1 MTQTKQTRRG
11 KPPDGQIATALRN
24 PFEPVFNGTLRPKDA
39 TLATRGG
46 GSGIWIY
53 DEIERDCHAFA
64 VIQKRKFAVVAND
77 WHINAASDDPA
88 DQRAADRADK
98 ILSSLPMDQIAV
110 DLLDAILKGYA
121 VSEIVWDVVDGDI
134 APVAIL
140 PRDQRRFVFDVDAK
154 PRLLDWSNMIT
165 GVELPERKFIVH
177 RFGAKDGNP
186 YGLGIGTRLFWPVFF
201 KRQGLQFWLTFAD
214 KFGNPTPVGTY
225 PAGSSEQQKEDL
237 LATLAAIAN
246 DSGIAI
252 PEGMQVKLLEASR
265 SGGANGVYDALLKY
279 LDDEIEKAVLGTT
292 QTTSSRSGGLGSQVS
307 AVQNEV
313 RLELVRADADMLAG
327 TLNAT
332 LLTWIAEFNDPD
344 ATPPQIA
351 WDVKVD
357 EDLLIRAQRD
367 QILSQLGY
375 QLTPEA
381 VRDVYGDFYTQDSPT
396 SPAPQTAA
404 ARAIIDAHGDGRN
417 APPTVTDLQAQRLD
431 SDAMPD
437 MDAWIKP
444 IRDLVERADSLEQVR
459 DGLLALYPQLPPE
472 RFAQVM
478 EQALVAA
485 DLAGRYDILEQAG
498 GRG

>member
-1 MTQTKQTRRG
+1 MTQTKQTRRA
-11 KPPDGQIATALRN
+11 KPPEGQIATALRN
-24 PFEPVFNGTLRPKDA
+24 PFEPVFNRTLRPKDA

-64 VIQKRKFAVVAND
+64 VLQKRKFAVVAND
-77 WHINAASDDPA
+77 WHIQAASDNA
-88 DQRAADRADK
+88 VDQAAAERADRM
-98 ILSSLPMDQIAV
+98 LSRLPLDQIAV

-121 VSEIVWDVVDGDI
+121 VAEVVWDMTDGDVT
-134 APVAIL
+134 PVAIL
-140 PRDQRRFVFDVDAK
+140 PRDQRRFVFDVDGR

-165 GVELPERKFIVH
+165 GVELPARKFIVH

-186 YGLGIGTRLFWPVFF
+186 YGLGLGTRLFWPVWF

-214 KFGNPTPVGTY
+214 KFGSPTPLGTY
-225 PAGSSEQQKEDL
+225 PVGATQEQKDAL
-237 LATLAAIAN
+237 LGALQALAN
-246 DSGIAI
+246 DVGITI
-252 PEGMQVKLLEASR
+252 PEGMQVKLLEASH
-265 SGGANGVYDALLKY
+265 SGGASGVYDALLKY

-344 ATPPQIA
+344 AIPPQIA

-381 VRDVYGDFYTQDSPT
+381 VRDVYGDFYAQASPST
-396 SPAPQTAA
+396 PGPKTAA
-404 ARAIIDAHGDGRN
+404 ARSVIGAHGDGQN

-431 SDAMPD
+431 TEAMPD

-444 IRDLVERADSLEQVR
+444 IRDLVDRAESLDQVR
-459 DGLLALYPQLPPE
+459 DGLLALYPQMPPE

-498 GRG
+498 GRS

>member
-1 MTQTKQTRRG
+1 MTDKKQSKAV
-11 KPPDGQIATALRN
+11 KPTEGEIATALRN
-24 PFEPVFNGTLRPKDA
+24 PFEPVFNRTLRPKDA

-46 GSGIWIY
+46 SSGIWIY

-64 VIQKRKFAVVAND
+64 VIQKRKFSVVANE

-98 ILSSLPMDQIAV
+98 ILSRLPMDQIAV

-140 PRDQRRFVFDVDAK
+140 PRDQRRFVFDIEGK

-186 YGLGIGTRLFWPVFF
+186 YGLGLGTRLFWPVWF
-201 KRQGLQFWLTFAD
+201 KRQSIQFWLVFAD

-225 PAGSSEQQKEDL
+225 PSGASEKQKNDL

-246 DSGIAI
+246 DTGIAI
-252 PEGMQVKLLEASR
+252 PEGMKIDLLEASR
-265 SGGANGVYDALLKY
+265 SGGGSGVYDELLKY

-332 LLTWIAEFNDPD
+332 LLTWIAQFNDPD

-351 WDVKVD
+351 WDVKEN
-357 EDLLIRAQRD
+357 EDLMIRAQRD

-381 VRDVYGDFYTQDSPT
+381 VRDVYGDFYTQASPT
-396 SPAPQTAA
+396 STAIQTAA
-404 ARAIIDAHGDGRN
+404 ARSKTSAHGADPH

-431 SDAMPD
+431 TEAMGD

-444 IRDLVERADSLEQVR
+444 IRDLVERADSLEEVR
-459 DGLLALYPQLPPE
+459 DGLLQLYPQLPPA

-478 EQALVAA
+478 EQALIAA